1 MNVIQSSVALANPAL
16 ARYHGYAYD
25 GIWTIARAIDS
36 VERQSKQPNTSLV
49 HFQYK

>member
-1 MNVIQSSVALANPAL
+1 MNLANLAL

-36 VERQSKQPNTSLV
+36 VERQSQQPDTSLV
-49 HFQYK
+49 HFKYK